1 MLYTAALLSAAML
14 LAGCYST
21 DTDDDLLSTATLIS
35 IYPSTVSVGSAA
47 ATQNVVVTLAPKSKR
62 NLDWS
67 CSVQSAW
74 VTAVREKVPGEST
87 GTVYEDAVVLAFLE
101 NTAYKRQTTLTIT
114 ASDGTV
120 LEVPVVQ
127 KGIYADAYVKAAPES
142 LTFMAENPQ
151 PAAVAID
158 TNMDT
163 FAAVSDSDWCTVVDN
178 GDGTITV
185 TCTEYGDNTADRTA
199 EITVTAGTPDT
210 SEARTVIPVTQL
222 RKDVYCY
229 LYGSGVPKYPT
240 REKWGQMT
248 KLSDRVYVDSV
259 YVKNGRFS
267 VYTTEGDTYHLDGA
281 GNLSAAETDLTVDV
295 AGLRIV
301 TLNLNEKTYSIE
313 RITTPNCLPDSEVAK
328 YATSTYTANGR
339 TKVWMRAGL
348 DWNGGENIGG
358 IKLGSRMV
366 SDANNVGGYTSNVS
380 SYETVRVSDYDE
392 VESGGKAQGEV
403 EMSAKYGRIYTL
415 TEFLTG
421 TPKAAVELARLLTDW
436 PAEYRPG
443 STFVDAVGTQITAR
457 VFKSAEMKAVT
468 DDERFFAENPA
479 LSAQIQG
486 ICPYGWHIA
495 NFRDWY
501 DLAYAALE
509 ASRGDGTYPVRE
521 EMLTIAKL
529 VATNANNVAP
539 WLRTQEGWNSTP
551 ARAAGADAFDFNLYP
566 TGWRLNKNGYGQYGD
581 TAHSWVPLIGSSAKK
596 TWRLNNVKATSNYW
610 FNDNLDAG
618 NPAVG
623 IRCVKNY
630 KVKK

>member
-366 SDANNVGGYTSNVS
+366 SDANNVGGYTSNLS

-443 STFVDAVGTQITAR
+443 STFVDAVGNDIP
-457 VFKSAEMKAVT
+457 VSSVKSLASA
-468 DDERFFAENPA
+468 DFENTPS
-479 LSAQIQG
+479 LSMQIQG
-486 ICPYGWHIA
+486 ICPYGWHVA
-495 NFRDWY
+495 NVQDFY
-501 DLAYAALE
+501 DMLCAAAAAKGVTPNPLRSMIGKWSVPDVLRSAE
-509 ASRGDGTYPVRE
+509 GWSAAPTRHAAADAFGFDFFPQGRRLFKSGYQYYASRGEMFICHPGGLSSGVYQCWRINALTNNAADLTVSTTYN
-521 EMLTIAKL
+521 I
-529 VATNANNVAP
+529 
-539 WLRTQEGWNSTP
+539 
-551 ARAAGADAFDFNLYP
+551 
-566 TGWRLNKNGYGQYGD
+566 GD
-581 TAHSWVPLIGSSAKK
+581 CSA
-596 TWRLNNVKATSNYW
+596 S
-610 FNDNLDAG
+610 F
-618 NPAVG
+618 
-623 IRCVKNY
+623 RCVKNY
-630 KVKK
+630 ENF

>member
-436 PAEYRPG
+436 PAQYRPG
-443 STFVDAVGTQITAR
+443 STFVDAVGNDIP
-457 VFKSAEMKAVT
+457 VSSVKSLASA
-468 DDERFFAENPA
+468 DFENTPS
-479 LSAQIQG
+479 LSMQIQG
-486 ICPYGWHIA
+486 ICPYGWHVA
-495 NFRDWY
+495 NVQDFY
-501 DLAYAALE
+501 DMLCAAAAAKGVTPNPLSAMIGKWSVPDVLRSAE
-509 ASRGDGTYPVRE
+509 GRRRRATRPPMRSDSTSSR
-521 EMLTIAKL
+521 K
-529 VATNANNVAP
+529 
-539 WLRTQEGWNSTP
+539 
-551 ARAAGADAFDFNLYP
+551 AAGCSSPGISIMLPAA
-566 TGWRLNKNGYGQYGD
+566 RC
-581 TAHSWVPLIGSSAKK
+581 SSAI
-596 TWRLNNVKATSNYW
+596 R
-610 FNDNLDAG
+610 
-618 NPAVG
+618 AV
-623 IRCVKNY
+623 
-630 KVKK
+630 

>member
-1 MLYTAALLSAAML
+1 MAALLSAAML

-35 IYPSTVSVGSAA
+35 IYPSMVSVGSAA

-443 STFVDAVGTQITAR
+443 STFVDAVGNDIP
-457 VFKSAEMKAVT
+457 VSSVKSLASA
-468 DDERFFAENPA
+468 DFENTPS
-479 LSAQIQG
+479 LSMQIQG
-486 ICPYGWHIA
+486 ICPYGWHVA
-495 NFRDWY
+495 NVQDFY
-501 DLAYAALE
+501 DMLCAAAAAKGVTPNPLSAMIGKWSVPDVLRSAE
-509 ASRGDGTYPVRE
+509 GWSAAPTRHAAADAFGFDFFPQGRRLFKSGYQYYASRGEMFICHPGGLSSGVYQCWRINALTNNAADLTVSTTYN
-521 EMLTIAKL
+521 I
-529 VATNANNVAP
+529 
-539 WLRTQEGWNSTP
+539 
-551 ARAAGADAFDFNLYP
+551 
-566 TGWRLNKNGYGQYGD
+566 GD
-581 TAHSWVPLIGSSAKK
+581 CSA
-596 TWRLNNVKATSNYW
+596 S
-610 FNDNLDAG
+610 F
-618 NPAVG
+618 
-623 IRCVKNY
+623 RCVKNY
-630 KVKK
+630 ENF

>member
-436 PAEYRPG
+436 PAQYRPG
-443 STFVDAVGTQITAR
+443 STFVDAVGNDIP
-457 VFKSAEMKAVT
+457 VSSVKSLASA
-468 DDERFFAENPA
+468 DFENTPS
-479 LSAQIQG
+479 LSMQIQG
-486 ICPYGWHIA
+486 ICPYGWHVA
-495 NFRDWY
+495 NVQDFY
-501 DLAYAALE
+501 DMLCAAAAAKGVTPNPLSAMIGKWSVPDVLRSAE
-509 ASRGDGTYPVRE
+509 GWSAAPTRHAAADAFGFDFFPQGRRLFKSGYQYYASRGEMFICHPGGLRSGVYQCWRINALTNNAADLTVSTTYN
-521 EMLTIAKL
+521 I
-529 VATNANNVAP
+529 
-539 WLRTQEGWNSTP
+539 
-551 ARAAGADAFDFNLYP
+551 
-566 TGWRLNKNGYGQYGD
+566 GD
-581 TAHSWVPLIGSSAKK
+581 CSA
-596 TWRLNNVKATSNYW
+596 S
-610 FNDNLDAG
+610 F
-618 NPAVG
+618 
-623 IRCVKNY
+623 RCVKNY
-630 KVKK
+630 ENF

>member
-1 MLYTAALLSAAML
+1 ML

-443 STFVDAVGTQITAR
+443 STFVDAVGNDIP
-457 VFKSAEMKAVT
+457 VSSVKSLASA
-468 DDERFFAENPA
+468 DFENTPS
-479 LSAQIQG
+479 LSMQIQG
-486 ICPYGWHIA
+486 ICPYGWHVA
-495 NFRDWY
+495 NVQDFY
-501 DLAYAALE
+501 DMLCAAAAAKGVTPNPLSAMIGKWSVPDVLRSAE
-509 ASRGDGTYPVRE
+509 GWSAAPTRHAAADAFGFDFFPQGRRLFKSGYQYYASRGEMFICHPGGLSSGVYQCWRINALTNNAADLTVSTTYN
-521 EMLTIAKL
+521 I
-529 VATNANNVAP
+529 
-539 WLRTQEGWNSTP
+539 
-551 ARAAGADAFDFNLYP
+551 
-566 TGWRLNKNGYGQYGD
+566 GD
-581 TAHSWVPLIGSSAKK
+581 CSA
-596 TWRLNNVKATSNYW
+596 S
-610 FNDNLDAG
+610 F
-618 NPAVG
+618 
-623 IRCVKNY
+623 RCVKNY
-630 KVKK
+630 ENF

>member
-1 MLYTAALLSAAML
+1 MKTLRMLYTAALLSAAML

-87 GTVYEDAVVLAFLE
+87 GTVYEDAVVLVFLE

-392 VESGGKAQGEV
+392 AESGGKAQGEV

-436 PAEYRPG
+436 PAQYRPG
-443 STFVDAVGTQITAR
+443 STFVDAVGNDIP
-457 VFKSAEMKAVT
+457 VSSVKSLASA
-468 DDERFFAENPA
+468 DFENTPS
-479 LSAQIQG
+479 LSMQIQG
-486 ICPYGWHIA
+486 ICPYGWHVA
-495 NFRDWY
+495 NVQDFY
-501 DLAYAALE
+501 DMLCAAAAAKGVTPNPLSAMIGKWSVPDVLRSAE
-509 ASRGDGTYPVRE
+509 GWSAAPTRHAAADAFGFDFFPQGRRLFKSGYQYYASRGEMFICHPGGLSSGVYQCWRINALTNNAADLTVSTTYN
-521 EMLTIAKL
+521 I
-529 VATNANNVAP
+529 
-539 WLRTQEGWNSTP
+539 
-551 ARAAGADAFDFNLYP
+551 
-566 TGWRLNKNGYGQYGD
+566 GD
-581 TAHSWVPLIGSSAKK
+581 CSA
-596 TWRLNNVKATSNYW
+596 S
-610 FNDNLDAG
+610 F
-618 NPAVG
+618 
-623 IRCVKNY
+623 RCVKNY
-630 KVKK
+630 ENF

>member
-443 STFVDAVGTQITAR
+443 STFVDAVGNDIP
-457 VFKSAEMKAVT
+457 VSSVKSLASA
-468 DDERFFAENPA
+468 DFENTPS
-479 LSAQIQG
+479 LLMQIQG
-486 ICPYGWHIA
+486 ICPYGWHVA
-495 NFRDWY
+495 NVQDFY
-501 DLAYAALE
+501 DMLCAAAAAKGVTPNPLSAMIGKWSVPDVLRSAE
-509 ASRGDGTYPVRE
+509 GWSAAPTRHAAADAFGFDFFPQGRRLFKSGYQYYASRGEMFICHPGGLSSGVYQCWRINALTNNAADLTVSTTYN
-521 EMLTIAKL
+521 I
-529 VATNANNVAP
+529 
-539 WLRTQEGWNSTP
+539 
-551 ARAAGADAFDFNLYP
+551 
-566 TGWRLNKNGYGQYGD
+566 GD
-581 TAHSWVPLIGSSAKK
+581 CSA
-596 TWRLNNVKATSNYW
+596 S
-610 FNDNLDAG
+610 F
-618 NPAVG
+618 
-623 IRCVKNY
+623 RCVKNY
-630 KVKK
+630 ENF

>member
-87 GTVYEDAVVLAFLE
+87 GTVYEDAVVLVFLE

-436 PAEYRPG
+436 PAQYRPG
-443 STFVDAVGTQITAR
+443 STFVDAVGNDIP
-457 VFKSAEMKAVT
+457 VSSVKSLASA
-468 DDERFFAENPA
+468 DFENTPS
-479 LSAQIQG
+479 LSMQIQG
-486 ICPYGWHIA
+486 ICPYGWHVA
-495 NFRDWY
+495 NVQDFY
-501 DLAYAALE
+501 DMLCAAAAAKGVTPNPLSAMIGKWSVPDVLRSAE
-509 ASRGDGTYPVRE
+509 GWSAAPTRHAAADAFGFDFFPQGRRLFKSGYQYYASRGEMFICHPGGLSSGVYQCWRINALTNNAADLTVSTTYN
-521 EMLTIAKL
+521 I
-529 VATNANNVAP
+529 
-539 WLRTQEGWNSTP
+539 
-551 ARAAGADAFDFNLYP
+551 
-566 TGWRLNKNGYGQYGD
+566 GD
-581 TAHSWVPLIGSSAKK
+581 CSA
-596 TWRLNNVKATSNYW
+596 S
-610 FNDNLDAG
+610 F
-618 NPAVG
+618 
-623 IRCVKNY
+623 RCVKIYENF
-630 KVKK
+630 

>member
-74 VTAVREKVPGEST
+74 VIAVREKVPGEST

-101 NTAYKRQTTLTIT
+101 NTAYRRQTTLTIT

-229 LYGSGVPKYPT
+229 LYGRGVPKYPT

-443 STFVDAVGTQITAR
+443 STFVDAVGNDIP
-457 VFKSAEMKAVT
+457 VSSVKSLASA
-468 DDERFFAENPA
+468 DFENTPS
-479 LSAQIQG
+479 LSMQIQG
-486 ICPYGWHIA
+486 ICPYGWHVA
-495 NFRDWY
+495 NVQDFY
-501 DLAYAALE
+501 DMLCAAAAAKGVTPNPLSAMIGKWSVPDVLRSAE
-509 ASRGDGTYPVRE
+509 GWSAAPTRHAAADAFGFDFFPQGRRLFKSGYQYYASRGEMFICHPGGLSSGVYQCWRINALTNNAADLTVSTTYN
-521 EMLTIAKL
+521 I
-529 VATNANNVAP
+529 
-539 WLRTQEGWNSTP
+539 
-551 ARAAGADAFDFNLYP
+551 
-566 TGWRLNKNGYGQYGD
+566 GD
-581 TAHSWVPLIGSSAKK
+581 CSA
-596 TWRLNNVKATSNYW
+596 S
-610 FNDNLDAG
+610 F
-618 NPAVG
+618 
-623 IRCVKNY
+623 RCVKNY
-630 KVKK
+630 ENF

>member
-87 GTVYEDAVVLAFLE
+87 GTVYEDAVVLVFLE

-436 PAEYRPG
+436 PAQYRPG
-443 STFVDAVGTQITAR
+443 STFVDAVGNDIP
-457 VFKSAEMKAVT
+457 VSSVKSLASA
-468 DDERFFAENPA
+468 DFENTPS
-479 LSAQIQG
+479 LSMQIQG
-486 ICPYGWHIA
+486 ICPYGWHVA
-495 NFRDWY
+495 NVQDFY
-501 DLAYAALE
+501 DMLCAAAAAKGVTPNPLSAMIGKWSVPDVLRSAE
-509 ASRGDGTYPVRE
+509 GWSAAPTRHAAADAFGFDFFPQGRRLFKSGYQYYASRGEMFSCHPGGLSSGVYQCWRINALTNNAADLTVSTTYN
-521 EMLTIAKL
+521 I
-529 VATNANNVAP
+529 
-539 WLRTQEGWNSTP
+539 
-551 ARAAGADAFDFNLYP
+551 
-566 TGWRLNKNGYGQYGD
+566 GD
-581 TAHSWVPLIGSSAKK
+581 CSA
-596 TWRLNNVKATSNYW
+596 S
-610 FNDNLDAG
+610 F
-618 NPAVG
+618 
-623 IRCVKNY
+623 RCVKNY
-630 KVKK
+630 ENF

>member
-281 GNLSAAETDLTVDV
+281 GNLSAAEIDLTVDV

-443 STFVDAVGTQITAR
+443 STFVDAVGNDIP
-457 VFKSAEMKAVT
+457 VSSVKSLASA
-468 DDERFFAENPA
+468 DFENTPS
-479 LSAQIQG
+479 LSMQIQG
-486 ICPYGWHIA
+486 ICPYGWHVA
-495 NFRDWY
+495 NVQDFY
-501 DLAYAALE
+501 DMLCAAAAAKGVTPNPLSAMIGKWSVPDVLRSAE
-509 ASRGDGTYPVRE
+509 GWSAAPTRHAAADAFGFDFFPQGRRLFKSGYQYYASRGEMFICHPGGLSSGVYQCWRINALTNNAADLTVSTTYN
-521 EMLTIAKL
+521 I
-529 VATNANNVAP
+529 
-539 WLRTQEGWNSTP
+539 
-551 ARAAGADAFDFNLYP
+551 
-566 TGWRLNKNGYGQYGD
+566 GD
-581 TAHSWVPLIGSSAKK
+581 CSA
-596 TWRLNNVKATSNYW
+596 S
-610 FNDNLDAG
+610 F
-618 NPAVG
+618 
-623 IRCVKNY
+623 RCVKNY
-630 KVKK
+630 ENF

>member
-210 SEARTVIPVTQL
+210 REARTVIPVTQL

-443 STFVDAVGTQITAR
+443 STFVDAVGNDIP
-457 VFKSAEMKAVT
+457 VSSVKSLASA
-468 DDERFFAENPA
+468 DFENTPS
-479 LSAQIQG
+479 LSMQIQG
-486 ICPYGWHIA
+486 ICPYGWHVA
-495 NFRDWY
+495 NVQDFY
-501 DLAYAALE
+501 DMLCAAAAAKGVTPNPLSAMIGKWSVPDVLRSAE
-509 ASRGDGTYPVRE
+509 GWSAAPTRHAAADAFGFDFFPQGRRLFKSGYQYYASRGEMFICHPGGLSSGVYQCWRINALTNNAADLTVSTTYN
-521 EMLTIAKL
+521 I
-529 VATNANNVAP
+529 
-539 WLRTQEGWNSTP
+539 
-551 ARAAGADAFDFNLYP
+551 
-566 TGWRLNKNGYGQYGD
+566 GD
-581 TAHSWVPLIGSSAKK
+581 CSA
-596 TWRLNNVKATSNYW
+596 S
-610 FNDNLDAG
+610 F
-618 NPAVG
+618 
-623 IRCVKNY
+623 RCVKNY
-630 KVKK
+630 ENF

>member
-366 SDANNVGGYTSNVS
+366 SDANNVGGYTSNLS

-443 STFVDAVGTQITAR
+443 STFVDAVGNDIP
-457 VFKSAEMKAVT
+457 VSSVKSLASA
-468 DDERFFAENPA
+468 DFENTPS
-479 LSAQIQG
+479 LSMQIQG
-486 ICPYGWHIA
+486 ICPYGWHVA
-495 NFRDWY
+495 NVQDFY
-501 DLAYAALE
+501 DMLCAAAAAKGVTPNPLSAMIGKWSVPDVLRSAE
-509 ASRGDGTYPVRE
+509 GWSAAPTRHAAADAFGFDFFPQGHRLFKSGYQYYASRGEMFICHPGGLSSGVYQCWRINALTNNAADLTVSTTYN
-521 EMLTIAKL
+521 I
-529 VATNANNVAP
+529 
-539 WLRTQEGWNSTP
+539 
-551 ARAAGADAFDFNLYP
+551 
-566 TGWRLNKNGYGQYGD
+566 GD
-581 TAHSWVPLIGSSAKK
+581 CSA
-596 TWRLNNVKATSNYW
+596 S
-610 FNDNLDAG
+610 F
-618 NPAVG
+618 
-623 IRCVKNY
+623 RCVKNY
-630 KVKK
+630 ENF

>member
-366 SDANNVGGYTSNVS
+366 SDANNVGGYTSNLS

-443 STFVDAVGTQITAR
+443 STFVDAVGNDIL
-457 VFKSAEMKAVT
+457 VSSVKSLASA
-468 DDERFFAENPA
+468 DFENTPS
-479 LSAQIQG
+479 LSMQIQG
-486 ICPYGWHIA
+486 ICPYGWHVA
-495 NFRDWY
+495 NVQDFY
-501 DLAYAALE
+501 DMLCAAAAAKGVTPNPLSAMIGKWSVPDVLRSAE
-509 ASRGDGTYPVRE
+509 GWSAAPTRHAAADAFGFDFFPQGRRLFKSGYQYYASRGEMFICHPGGLSSGVYQCWRINALTNNAADLTVSTTYN
-521 EMLTIAKL
+521 I
-529 VATNANNVAP
+529 
-539 WLRTQEGWNSTP
+539 
-551 ARAAGADAFDFNLYP
+551 
-566 TGWRLNKNGYGQYGD
+566 GD
-581 TAHSWVPLIGSSAKK
+581 CSA
-596 TWRLNNVKATSNYW
+596 S
-610 FNDNLDAG
+610 F
-618 NPAVG
+618 
-623 IRCVKNY
+623 RCVKNY
-630 KVKK
+630 ENF

>member
-87 GTVYEDAVVLAFLE
+87 GTVYEDAVVLVFLE

-443 STFVDAVGTQITAR
+443 STFVDAVGNDIP
-457 VFKSAEMKAVT
+457 VSSVKSLASA
-468 DDERFFAENPA
+468 DFENTPS
-479 LSAQIQG
+479 LSMQIQG
-486 ICPYGWHIA
+486 ICPYGWHVA
-495 NFRDWY
+495 NVQDFY
-501 DLAYAALE
+501 DMLCAAVAAKGVTPNPLSAMIGKWSVPDVLRSAE
-509 ASRGDGTYPVRE
+509 GWSAAPTRHAAADAFGFDFFPQGRRLFKSGYQYYASRGEMFICHPGGLSSGVYQCWRINALTNNAADLTVSTTYN
-521 EMLTIAKL
+521 I
-529 VATNANNVAP
+529 
-539 WLRTQEGWNSTP
+539 
-551 ARAAGADAFDFNLYP
+551 
-566 TGWRLNKNGYGQYGD
+566 GD
-581 TAHSWVPLIGSSAKK
+581 CSA
-596 TWRLNNVKATSNYW
+596 S
-610 FNDNLDAG
+610 F
-618 NPAVG
+618 
-623 IRCVKNY
+623 RCVKNY
-630 KVKK
+630 ENF

>member
-1 MLYTAALLSAAML
+1 MKTLRMLYTAALLSAAML

-142 LTFMAENPQ
+142 LTFMAENSQ

-443 STFVDAVGTQITAR
+443 STFVDAVGNDIP
-457 VFKSAEMKAVT
+457 VSSVKSLASA
-468 DDERFFAENPA
+468 DFENTPS
-479 LSAQIQG
+479 LSMQIQG
-486 ICPYGWHIA
+486 ICPYGWHVA
-495 NFRDWY
+495 NVQDFY
-501 DLAYAALE
+501 DMLCAAAAAKGVTPNPLSAMIGKWSVPDVLRSAE
-509 ASRGDGTYPVRE
+509 GWSAAPTRHAAADAFGFDFFPQGRRLFKSGYQYYASRGEMFICHPGGLSSGVYQCWRINALTNNAADLTVSTTYN
-521 EMLTIAKL
+521 I
-529 VATNANNVAP
+529 
-539 WLRTQEGWNSTP
+539 
-551 ARAAGADAFDFNLYP
+551 
-566 TGWRLNKNGYGQYGD
+566 GD
-581 TAHSWVPLIGSSAKK
+581 CSA
-596 TWRLNNVKATSNYW
+596 S
-610 FNDNLDAG
+610 F
-618 NPAVG
+618 
-623 IRCVKNY
+623 RCVKNY
-630 KVKK
+630 ENF

>member
-443 STFVDAVGTQITAR
+443 STFVDAVGNDIP
-457 VFKSAEMKAVT
+457 VSSVKSLASA
-468 DDERFFAENPA
+468 DFENTPS
-479 LSAQIQG
+479 LSMQIQG
-486 ICPYGWHIA
+486 ICPYGWHVA
-495 NFRDWY
+495 NVQDFY
-501 DLAYAALE
+501 DMLCAAAAAKGVTPNPLSAMIGKWSVPDVLRSAE
-509 ASRGDGTYPVRE
+509 GWSAAPTRHAAADAFGFDFFPQGRRMFKSGYQYYASRGEMFICHPGGLSSGVYQCWRINALTNNAADLTVSTTYN
-521 EMLTIAKL
+521 I
-529 VATNANNVAP
+529 
-539 WLRTQEGWNSTP
+539 
-551 ARAAGADAFDFNLYP
+551 
-566 TGWRLNKNGYGQYGD
+566 GD
-581 TAHSWVPLIGSSAKK
+581 CSA
-596 TWRLNNVKATSNYW
+596 S
-610 FNDNLDAG
+610 F
-618 NPAVG
+618 
-623 IRCVKNY
+623 RCVKNY
-630 KVKK
+630 ENF

>member
-313 RITTPNCLPDSEVAK
+313 RITTPNCLPDSELAK

-443 STFVDAVGTQITAR
+443 STFVDAVGNDIP
-457 VFKSAEMKAVT
+457 VSSVKSLASA
-468 DDERFFAENPA
+468 DFENTPS
-479 LSAQIQG
+479 LSMQIQG
-486 ICPYGWHIA
+486 ICPYGWHVA
-495 NFRDWY
+495 NVQDFY
-501 DLAYAALE
+501 DMLCAAAAAKGVTPNPLSAMIGKWSVPDVLRSAE
-509 ASRGDGTYPVRE
+509 GWSAAPTRHAAADAFGFDFFPQGRRLFKSGYQYYASRGEMFICHPGGLSSGVYQCWRINALTNNAADLTVSTTYN
-521 EMLTIAKL
+521 I
-529 VATNANNVAP
+529 
-539 WLRTQEGWNSTP
+539 
-551 ARAAGADAFDFNLYP
+551 
-566 TGWRLNKNGYGQYGD
+566 GD
-581 TAHSWVPLIGSSAKK
+581 CSA
-596 TWRLNNVKATSNYW
+596 S
-610 FNDNLDAG
+610 F
-618 NPAVG
+618 
-623 IRCVKNY
+623 RCVKNY
-630 KVKK
+630 ENF

>member
-443 STFVDAVGTQITAR
+443 STFVDAVGND
-457 VFKSAEMKAVT
+457 F
-468 DDERFFAENPA
+468 ENT
-479 LSAQIQG
+479 LSLSMQIQG
-486 ICPYGWHIA
+486 ICPYGWHVA
-495 NFRDWY
+495 NVQDFY
-501 DLAYAALE
+501 DMLCAAAAAKGVTPNPLSAMIGKWSVPDVLRSAE
-509 ASRGDGTYPVRE
+509 GWSAAPTRHAAADAFGFDFFPQGRRLFKSGYQYYASRGEMFICHPGGLSSGVYQCWRINALTNNAADLTVSTTYN
-521 EMLTIAKL
+521 I
-529 VATNANNVAP
+529 
-539 WLRTQEGWNSTP
+539 
-551 ARAAGADAFDFNLYP
+551 
-566 TGWRLNKNGYGQYGD
+566 GD
-581 TAHSWVPLIGSSAKK
+581 CSA
-596 TWRLNNVKATSNYW
+596 S
-610 FNDNLDAG
+610 F
-618 NPAVG
+618 
-623 IRCVKNY
+623 RCVKNY
-630 KVKK
+630 ENF

>member
-47 ATQNVVVTLAPKSKR
+47 APQNVVVTLAPKSKQ

-392 VESGGKAQGEV
+392 AESGGKAQGEV

-436 PAEYRPG
+436 PAQYRPG
-443 STFVDAVGTQITAR
+443 STFVDAVGNDIP
-457 VFKSAEMKAVT
+457 VSSVKSLASA
-468 DDERFFAENPA
+468 DFENTPS
-479 LSAQIQG
+479 LSMQIQG
-486 ICPYGWHIA
+486 ICPYGWHVA
-495 NFRDWY
+495 NVQDFY
-501 DLAYAALE
+501 DMLCAAAAAKGVTPNPLSAMIGKWSVPDVLRSAE
-509 ASRGDGTYPVRE
+509 GWSAAPTRHAAADAFGFDFFPQGRRLFKSGYQYYASRGEMFICHPGGLSSGVYQCWRINALTNNAADLTVSTTYN
-521 EMLTIAKL
+521 I
-529 VATNANNVAP
+529 
-539 WLRTQEGWNSTP
+539 
-551 ARAAGADAFDFNLYP
+551 
-566 TGWRLNKNGYGQYGD
+566 GD
-581 TAHSWVPLIGSSAKK
+581 CSA
-596 TWRLNNVKATSNYW
+596 S
-610 FNDNLDAG
+610 F
-618 NPAVG
+618 
-623 IRCVKNY
+623 RCVKNY
-630 KVKK
+630 ENF

>member
-87 GTVYEDAVVLAFLE
+87 GTVYEDAVVLVFLE

-380 SYETVRVSDYDE
+380 SYETVRVSDYDA

-436 PAEYRPG
+436 PAQYRPG
-443 STFVDAVGTQITAR
+443 STFVDAVGNDIP
-457 VFKSAEMKAVT
+457 VSSVKSLASA
-468 DDERFFAENPA
+468 DFENTPS
-479 LSAQIQG
+479 LSMQIQG
-486 ICPYGWHIA
+486 ICPYGWHVA
-495 NFRDWY
+495 NVQDFY
-501 DLAYAALE
+501 DMLCAAAAAKGVTPNPLSAMIGKWSVPDVLRSAE
-509 ASRGDGTYPVRE
+509 GWSAAPTRHAAADAFGFDFFPQGRRLFKSGYQYYASRGEMFICHPGGLSSGVYQCWRINALTNNAADLTVSTTYN
-521 EMLTIAKL
+521 I
-529 VATNANNVAP
+529 
-539 WLRTQEGWNSTP
+539 
-551 ARAAGADAFDFNLYP
+551 
-566 TGWRLNKNGYGQYGD
+566 GD
-581 TAHSWVPLIGSSAKK
+581 CSA
-596 TWRLNNVKATSNYW
+596 S
-610 FNDNLDAG
+610 F
-618 NPAVG
+618 
-623 IRCVKNY
+623 RCVKNY
-630 KVKK
+630 ENF

>member
-87 GTVYEDAVVLAFLE
+87 GTVYEDSVVLAFLE

-443 STFVDAVGTQITAR
+443 STFVDAVGNDIP
-457 VFKSAEMKAVT
+457 VSSVKSLASA
-468 DDERFFAENPA
+468 DFENTPS
-479 LSAQIQG
+479 LSMQIQG
-486 ICPYGWHIA
+486 ICPYGWHVA
-495 NFRDWY
+495 NVQDFY
-501 DLAYAALE
+501 DMLCAAAAAKGVTPNPLSAMIGKWSVPDVLRSAE
-509 ASRGDGTYPVRE
+509 GWSAAPTRHAAADAFGFDFFPQGRRLFKSGYQYYASRGEMFICHPGGLSSGVYQCWRINALTNNAADLTVSTTYN
-521 EMLTIAKL
+521 I
-529 VATNANNVAP
+529 
-539 WLRTQEGWNSTP
+539 
-551 ARAAGADAFDFNLYP
+551 
-566 TGWRLNKNGYGQYGD
+566 GD
-581 TAHSWVPLIGSSAKK
+581 CSA
-596 TWRLNNVKATSNYW
+596 S
-610 FNDNLDAG
+610 F
-618 NPAVG
+618 
-623 IRCVKNY
+623 RCVKNY
-630 KVKK
+630 ENF

>member
-1 MLYTAALLSAAML
+1 MLYTAALLSVAML

-366 SDANNVGGYTSNVS
+366 SDANNVGGYTSNLS

-443 STFVDAVGTQITAR
+443 STFVDAVGNDIP
-457 VFKSAEMKAVT
+457 VSSVKSLASA
-468 DDERFFAENPA
+468 DFENTPS
-479 LSAQIQG
+479 LSMQIQG
-486 ICPYGWHIA
+486 ICPYGWHVA
-495 NFRDWY
+495 NVQDFY
-501 DLAYAALE
+501 DMLCAAAAAKGVTPNPLSAMIGKWSVPDVLRSAE
-509 ASRGDGTYPVRE
+509 GWSAAPTRHAAADAFGFDFFPQGRRLFKSGYQYYASRGEMFICHPGGLSSGVYQCWRINALTNNAADLTVSTTYN
-521 EMLTIAKL
+521 I
-529 VATNANNVAP
+529 
-539 WLRTQEGWNSTP
+539 
-551 ARAAGADAFDFNLYP
+551 
-566 TGWRLNKNGYGQYGD
+566 GD
-581 TAHSWVPLIGSSAKK
+581 CSA
-596 TWRLNNVKATSNYW
+596 S
-610 FNDNLDAG
+610 F
-618 NPAVG
+618 
-623 IRCVKNY
+623 RCVKNY
-630 KVKK
+630 ENF

>member
-380 SYETVRVSDYDE
+380 SYETVRVSDYDK

-443 STFVDAVGTQITAR
+443 STFVDAVGNDIP
-457 VFKSAEMKAVT
+457 VSSVKSLASA
-468 DDERFFAENPA
+468 DFENTPS
-479 LSAQIQG
+479 LSMQIQG
-486 ICPYGWHIA
+486 ICPYGWHVA
-495 NFRDWY
+495 NVQDFY
-501 DLAYAALE
+501 DMLCAAAAAKGVTPNPLSAMIGKWSVPDVLRSAE
-509 ASRGDGTYPVRE
+509 GWSAAPTRHAAADAFGFDFFPQGRRLFKSGYQYYASRGEMFICHPGGLSSGVYQCWRINALTNNAADLTVSTTYN
-521 EMLTIAKL
+521 I
-529 VATNANNVAP
+529 
-539 WLRTQEGWNSTP
+539 
-551 ARAAGADAFDFNLYP
+551 
-566 TGWRLNKNGYGQYGD
+566 GD
-581 TAHSWVPLIGSSAKK
+581 CSA
-596 TWRLNNVKATSNYW
+596 S
-610 FNDNLDAG
+610 F
-618 NPAVG
+618 
-623 IRCVKNY
+623 RCVKNY
-630 KVKK
+630 ENF

>member
-1 MLYTAALLSAAML
+1 MKTLRMLYTAALLSAAML

-366 SDANNVGGYTSNVS
+366 SDANNVGGYTSNLS

-443 STFVDAVGTQITAR
+443 STFVDAVGNDIP
-457 VFKSAEMKAVT
+457 VSSVKSLASA
-468 DDERFFAENPA
+468 DFENTPS
-479 LSAQIQG
+479 LSMQIQG
-486 ICPYGWHIA
+486 ICPYGWHVA
-495 NFRDWY
+495 NVQDFY
-501 DLAYAALE
+501 DMLCAAAAAKGVTPNPLSAMIGKWSVPDVLRSAE
-509 ASRGDGTYPVRE
+509 GWSAAPMRHAAADAFGFDFFPQGRRLFKSGYQYYASRGEMFICHPGGLSSGVYQCWRINALTNNAADLTVSTTYN
-521 EMLTIAKL
+521 I
-529 VATNANNVAP
+529 
-539 WLRTQEGWNSTP
+539 
-551 ARAAGADAFDFNLYP
+551 
-566 TGWRLNKNGYGQYGD
+566 GD
-581 TAHSWVPLIGSSAKK
+581 CSA
-596 TWRLNNVKATSNYW
+596 S
-610 FNDNLDAG
+610 F
-618 NPAVG
+618 
-623 IRCVKNY
+623 RCVKNY
-630 KVKK
+630 ENF

>member
-366 SDANNVGGYTSNVS
+366 SDANNVGGYTSNLS

-436 PAEYRPG
+436 PAQYRPG
-443 STFVDAVGTQITAR
+443 STFVDAVGNDIP
-457 VFKSAEMKAVT
+457 VSSVKSLASA
-468 DDERFFAENPA
+468 DFENTPS
-479 LSAQIQG
+479 LSMQIQG
-486 ICPYGWHIA
+486 ICPYGWHVA
-495 NFRDWY
+495 NVQDFY
-501 DLAYAALE
+501 DMLCAAAAAKGVTPNPLSAMIGKWCVPDVLRSAE
-509 ASRGDGTYPVRE
+509 GWSAAPTRHAAADAFGFDFFPQGRRLFKSGYQYYASRGEMFICHPGGLSSGVYQCWRINALTNNAADLTVSTTYN
-521 EMLTIAKL
+521 I
-529 VATNANNVAP
+529 
-539 WLRTQEGWNSTP
+539 
-551 ARAAGADAFDFNLYP
+551 
-566 TGWRLNKNGYGQYGD
+566 GD
-581 TAHSWVPLIGSSAKK
+581 CSA
-596 TWRLNNVKATSNYW
+596 S
-610 FNDNLDAG
+610 F
-618 NPAVG
+618 
-623 IRCVKNY
+623 RCVKNY
-630 KVKK
+630 ENF

>member
-87 GTVYEDAVVLAFLE
+87 GTVYEDAVVLVFLE

-392 VESGGKAQGEV
+392 AESGGKAQGEV

-436 PAEYRPG
+436 PAQYRPG
-443 STFVDAVGTQITAR
+443 STFVDAVGNDIP
-457 VFKSAEMKAVT
+457 VSSVKSLASA
-468 DDERFFAENPA
+468 DFENTPS
-479 LSAQIQG
+479 LSMQIQG
-486 ICPYGWHIA
+486 ICPYGWHVA
-495 NFRDWY
+495 NVQDFY
-501 DLAYAALE
+501 DMLCAAAAAKGVTPNPLSAMIGKWSVPDVLRSAE
-509 ASRGDGTYPVRE
+509 GWSAAPTRHAAADAFGFDFFPQGRRLFKSGYQYYASRGEMFICHPGGLSSGVYQCWHINALTNNAADLTVSTTYN
-521 EMLTIAKL
+521 I
-529 VATNANNVAP
+529 
-539 WLRTQEGWNSTP
+539 
-551 ARAAGADAFDFNLYP
+551 
-566 TGWRLNKNGYGQYGD
+566 GD
-581 TAHSWVPLIGSSAKK
+581 CSA
-596 TWRLNNVKATSNYW
+596 S
-610 FNDNLDAG
+610 F
-618 NPAVG
+618 
-623 IRCVKNY
+623 RCVKNY
-630 KVKK
+630 ENF

>member
-127 KGIYADAYVKAAPES
+127 KGIYADAYLKAAPES

-443 STFVDAVGTQITAR
+443 STFVDAVGNDIP
-457 VFKSAEMKAVT
+457 VSSVKSLASA
-468 DDERFFAENPA
+468 DFENTPS
-479 LSAQIQG
+479 LSMQIQG
-486 ICPYGWHIA
+486 ICPYGWHVA
-495 NFRDWY
+495 NVQDFY
-501 DLAYAALE
+501 DMLCAAAAAKGVTPNPLSAMIGKWSVPDVLRSAE
-509 ASRGDGTYPVRE
+509 GWSAAPTRHAAADAFGFDFFPQGRRLFKSGYQYYASRGEMFICHPGGLSSGVYQCWRINALTNNAADLTVSTTYN
-521 EMLTIAKL
+521 I
-529 VATNANNVAP
+529 
-539 WLRTQEGWNSTP
+539 
-551 ARAAGADAFDFNLYP
+551 
-566 TGWRLNKNGYGQYGD
+566 GD
-581 TAHSWVPLIGSSAKK
+581 CSA
-596 TWRLNNVKATSNYW
+596 S
-610 FNDNLDAG
+610 F
-618 NPAVG
+618 
-623 IRCVKNY
+623 RCVKNY
-630 KVKK
+630 ENF

>member
-87 GTVYEDAVVLAFLE
+87 GTVYEDAVVLVFLE

-392 VESGGKAQGEV
+392 AESGGKAQGEV

-436 PAEYRPG
+436 PAQYRPG
-443 STFVDAVGTQITAR
+443 STFVDNDIPVSS
-457 VFKSAEMKAVT
+457 VKSLASA
-468 DDERFFAENPA
+468 DFENTPS
-479 LSAQIQG
+479 LSMQIQG
-486 ICPYGWHIA
+486 ICPYGWHVA
-495 NFRDWY
+495 NVQDFY
-501 DLAYAALE
+501 DMLCAAAAAKGVTPNPLSAMIGKWSVPDVLRSAE
-509 ASRGDGTYPVRE
+509 GWSAAPTRHAAADAFGFDFFPQGRRLFKSGYQYYASRGEMFICHPGGLSSGVYQCWRINALTNNAADLTVSTTYN
-521 EMLTIAKL
+521 I
-529 VATNANNVAP
+529 
-539 WLRTQEGWNSTP
+539 
-551 ARAAGADAFDFNLYP
+551 
-566 TGWRLNKNGYGQYGD
+566 GD
-581 TAHSWVPLIGSSAKK
+581 CSA
-596 TWRLNNVKATSNYW
+596 S
-610 FNDNLDAG
+610 F
-618 NPAVG
+618 
-623 IRCVKNY
+623 RCVKNY
-630 KVKK
+630 ENF

>member
-87 GTVYEDAVVLAFLE
+87 GTVYEDAVILAFLE

-436 PAEYRPG
+436 PAQYRPG
-443 STFVDAVGTQITAR
+443 STFVDAVGNDIP
-457 VFKSAEMKAVT
+457 VSSVKSLASA
-468 DDERFFAENPA
+468 DFENTPS
-479 LSAQIQG
+479 LSMQIQG
-486 ICPYGWHIA
+486 ICPYGWHVA
-495 NFRDWY
+495 NVQDFY
-501 DLAYAALE
+501 DMLCAAAAAKGVTPNPLSAMIGKWSVPDVLRSAE
-509 ASRGDGTYPVRE
+509 GWSAAPTRHAAADAFGFDFFPQGRRLFKSGYQYYASRGEMFICHPGGLSSGVYQCWRINALTNNAADLTVSTTYN
-521 EMLTIAKL
+521 I
-529 VATNANNVAP
+529 
-539 WLRTQEGWNSTP
+539 
-551 ARAAGADAFDFNLYP
+551 
-566 TGWRLNKNGYGQYGD
+566 GD
-581 TAHSWVPLIGSSAKK
+581 CSA
-596 TWRLNNVKATSNYW
+596 S
-610 FNDNLDAG
+610 F
-618 NPAVG
+618 
-623 IRCVKNY
+623 RCVKNY
-630 KVKK
+630 ENF

>member
-35 IYPSTVSVGSAA
+35 IYPSMVSVGSAA

-366 SDANNVGGYTSNVS
+366 SDANNVGGYTLNVS

-443 STFVDAVGTQITAR
+443 STFVDAVGNDIP
-457 VFKSAEMKAVT
+457 VSSVKSLASA
-468 DDERFFAENPA
+468 DFENTPS
-479 LSAQIQG
+479 LSMQIQG
-486 ICPYGWHIA
+486 ICPYGWHVA
-495 NFRDWY
+495 NVQDFY
-501 DLAYAALE
+501 DMLCAAAAAKGVTPNPLSAMIGKWSVPDVLRSAE
-509 ASRGDGTYPVRE
+509 GWSAAPTRHAAADAFGFDFFPQGRRLFKSGYQYYASRGEMFICHPGGLSSGVYQCWRINALTNNAADLTVSTTYN
-521 EMLTIAKL
+521 I
-529 VATNANNVAP
+529 
-539 WLRTQEGWNSTP
+539 
-551 ARAAGADAFDFNLYP
+551 
-566 TGWRLNKNGYGQYGD
+566 GD
-581 TAHSWVPLIGSSAKK
+581 CSA
-596 TWRLNNVKATSNYW
+596 S
-610 FNDNLDAG
+610 F
-618 NPAVG
+618 
-623 IRCVKNY
+623 RCVKNY
-630 KVKK
+630 ENF

>member
-87 GTVYEDAVVLAFLE
+87 GTVYEDAVVLVFLE

-295 AGLRIV
+295 AGLQIV

-436 PAEYRPG
+436 PAQYRPG
-443 STFVDAVGTQITAR
+443 STFVDAVGNDIP
-457 VFKSAEMKAVT
+457 VSSVKSLASA
-468 DDERFFAENPA
+468 DFENTPS
-479 LSAQIQG
+479 LSMQIQG
-486 ICPYGWHIA
+486 ICPYGWHVA
-495 NFRDWY
+495 NVQDFY
-501 DLAYAALE
+501 DMLCAAAAAKGVTPNPLSAMIGKWSVPDVLRSAE
-509 ASRGDGTYPVRE
+509 GWSAAPTRHAAADAFGFDFFPQGRRLFKSGYQYYASRGEMFICHPGGLSSGVYQCWRINALTNNAADLTVSTTYN
-521 EMLTIAKL
+521 I
-529 VATNANNVAP
+529 
-539 WLRTQEGWNSTP
+539 
-551 ARAAGADAFDFNLYP
+551 
-566 TGWRLNKNGYGQYGD
+566 GD
-581 TAHSWVPLIGSSAKK
+581 CSA
-596 TWRLNNVKATSNYW
+596 S
-610 FNDNLDAG
+610 F
-618 NPAVG
+618 
-623 IRCVKNY
+623 RCVKNY
-630 KVKK
+630 ENF

>member
-114 ASDGTV
+114 ASNGTV

-443 STFVDAVGTQITAR
+443 STFVDAVGNDIP
-457 VFKSAEMKAVT
+457 VSSVKSLASA
-468 DDERFFAENPA
+468 DFENTPS
-479 LSAQIQG
+479 LSMQIQG
-486 ICPYGWHIA
+486 ICPYGWHVA
-495 NFRDWY
+495 NVQDFY
-501 DLAYAALE
+501 DMLCAAAAAKGVTPNPLSAMIGKWSVPDVLRSAE
-509 ASRGDGTYPVRE
+509 GWSAAPTRHAAADAFGFDFFPQGRRLFKSGYQYYASRGEMFICHPGGLSSGVYQCWRINALTNNAADLTVSTTYN
-521 EMLTIAKL
+521 I
-529 VATNANNVAP
+529 
-539 WLRTQEGWNSTP
+539 
-551 ARAAGADAFDFNLYP
+551 
-566 TGWRLNKNGYGQYGD
+566 GD
-581 TAHSWVPLIGSSAKK
+581 CSA
-596 TWRLNNVKATSNYW
+596 S
-610 FNDNLDAG
+610 F
-618 NPAVG
+618 
-623 IRCVKNY
+623 RCVKNY
-630 KVKK
+630 ENF

>member
-313 RITTPNCLPDSEVAK
+313 RITTPNWLPDSEVAK

-443 STFVDAVGTQITAR
+443 STFVDAVGNDIP
-457 VFKSAEMKAVT
+457 VSSVKSLASA
-468 DDERFFAENPA
+468 DFENTPS
-479 LSAQIQG
+479 LSMQIQG
-486 ICPYGWHIA
+486 ICPYGWHVA
-495 NFRDWY
+495 NVQDFY
-501 DLAYAALE
+501 DMLCAAAAAKGVTPNPLSAMIGKWSVPDVLRSAE
-509 ASRGDGTYPVRE
+509 GWSAAPTRHAAADAFGFDFFPQGRRLFKSGYQYYASRG
-521 EMLTIAKL
+521 EMFICHPGGLSSGVYQCWRINALTNNAADL
-529 VATNANNVAP
+529 TVSTTNKI
-539 WLRTQEGWNSTP
+539 GDC
-551 ARAAGADAFDFNLYP
+551 AASF
-566 TGWRLNKNGYGQYGD
+566 
-581 TAHSWVPLIGSSAKK
+581 
-596 TWRLNNVKATSNYW
+596 
-610 FNDNLDAG
+610 
-618 NPAVG
+618 
-623 IRCVKNY
+623 RCGKNY
-630 KVKK
+630 ENF

>member
-313 RITTPNCLPDSEVAK
+313 RITTLNCLPDSEVAK

-366 SDANNVGGYTSNVS
+366 SDANNVGGYTSNLS

-443 STFVDAVGTQITAR
+443 STFVDAVGNDIP
-457 VFKSAEMKAVT
+457 VSSVKSLASA
-468 DDERFFAENPA
+468 DFENTPS
-479 LSAQIQG
+479 LSMQIQG
-486 ICPYGWHIA
+486 ICPYGWHVA
-495 NFRDWY
+495 NVQDFY
-501 DLAYAALE
+501 DMLCAAAAAKGVTPNPLSAMIGKWSVPDVLRSAE
-509 ASRGDGTYPVRE
+509 GWSAAPTRHAAADAFGFDFFPQGRRLFKSGYQYYASRGEMFICHPGGLSSGVYQCWRINALTNNAADLTVSTTYN
-521 EMLTIAKL
+521 I
-529 VATNANNVAP
+529 
-539 WLRTQEGWNSTP
+539 
-551 ARAAGADAFDFNLYP
+551 
-566 TGWRLNKNGYGQYGD
+566 GD
-581 TAHSWVPLIGSSAKK
+581 CSA
-596 TWRLNNVKATSNYW
+596 S
-610 FNDNLDAG
+610 F
-618 NPAVG
+618 
-623 IRCVKNY
+623 RCVKNY
-630 KVKK
+630 ENF

>member
-87 GTVYEDAVVLAFLE
+87 GTVYEDAVVLVFLE

-222 RKDVYCY
+222 RKDVYCH

-443 STFVDAVGTQITAR
+443 STFVDAVGNDIP
-457 VFKSAEMKAVT
+457 VSSVKSLASA
-468 DDERFFAENPA
+468 DFENTPS
-479 LSAQIQG
+479 LSMQIQG
-486 ICPYGWHIA
+486 ICPYGWHVA
-495 NFRDWY
+495 NVQDFY
-501 DLAYAALE
+501 DMLCAAAAAKGVTPNPLSAMIGKWSVPDVLRSAE
-509 ASRGDGTYPVRE
+509 GWSAAPTRHAAADAFGFDFFPQGRRLFKSGYQYYASRGEMFICHPGGLSSGVYQCWRINALTNNAADLTVSTTYN
-521 EMLTIAKL
+521 I
-529 VATNANNVAP
+529 
-539 WLRTQEGWNSTP
+539 
-551 ARAAGADAFDFNLYP
+551 
-566 TGWRLNKNGYGQYGD
+566 GD
-581 TAHSWVPLIGSSAKK
+581 CSA
-596 TWRLNNVKATSNYW
+596 S
-610 FNDNLDAG
+610 F
-618 NPAVG
+618 
-623 IRCVKNY
+623 RCVKNY
-630 KVKK
+630 ENF

>member
-366 SDANNVGGYTSNVS
+366 SAANHVGGYTSNLS

-443 STFVDAVGTQITAR
+443 STFVDAVGNDIP
-457 VFKSAEMKAVT
+457 VSSVKSLASA
-468 DDERFFAENPA
+468 DFENTPS
-479 LSAQIQG
+479 LSMQIQG
-486 ICPYGWHIA
+486 ICPYGWHVA
-495 NFRDWY
+495 NVQDFY
-501 DLAYAALE
+501 DMLCAAAAAKGVTPNPLSAMIGKWSVPDVLRSAE
-509 ASRGDGTYPVRE
+509 GWSAAPTRHAAADAFGFDFFPQGRRLFKSGYQYYASRGEMFICHPGGLSSGVYQCWRINALTNNAADLTVSTTYN
-521 EMLTIAKL
+521 I
-529 VATNANNVAP
+529 
-539 WLRTQEGWNSTP
+539 
-551 ARAAGADAFDFNLYP
+551 
-566 TGWRLNKNGYGQYGD
+566 GD
-581 TAHSWVPLIGSSAKK
+581 CSA
-596 TWRLNNVKATSNYW
+596 S
-610 FNDNLDAG
+610 F
-618 NPAVG
+618 
-623 IRCVKNY
+623 RCVKNY
-630 KVKK
+630 ENF

>member
-101 NTAYKRQTTLTIT
+101 NTAYRRQTTLTIT

-436 PAEYRPG
+436 PAQYRPG
-443 STFVDAVGTQITAR
+443 STFVDAVGNDIP
-457 VFKSAEMKAVT
+457 VSSVKSLASA
-468 DDERFFAENPA
+468 DFENTPS
-479 LSAQIQG
+479 LSMQIQG
-486 ICPYGWHIA
+486 ICPYGWHVA
-495 NFRDWY
+495 NVQDFY
-501 DLAYAALE
+501 DMLCAAAAAKGVTPNPLSAMIGKWSVPDVLRSAE
-509 ASRGDGTYPVRE
+509 GWSAAPTRHAAADAFGFDFFPQGRRLFKSGYQYYASRGEMFICHPGGLSSGVYQCWRINALTNNAADLTVSTTYN
-521 EMLTIAKL
+521 I
-529 VATNANNVAP
+529 
-539 WLRTQEGWNSTP
+539 
-551 ARAAGADAFDFNLYP
+551 
-566 TGWRLNKNGYGQYGD
+566 GD
-581 TAHSWVPLIGSSAKK
+581 CSA
-596 TWRLNNVKATSNYW
+596 S
-610 FNDNLDAG
+610 F
-618 NPAVG
+618 
-623 IRCVKNY
+623 RCVKNY
-630 KVKK
+630 ENF

>member
-222 RKDVYCY
+222 RKDVSCS

-443 STFVDAVGTQITAR
+443 STFVDAVGNDIP
-457 VFKSAEMKAVT
+457 VSSVKSLASA
-468 DDERFFAENPA
+468 DFENTPS
-479 LSAQIQG
+479 LSMQIQG
-486 ICPYGWHIA
+486 ICPYGWHVA
-495 NFRDWY
+495 NVQDFY
-501 DLAYAALE
+501 DMLCAAAAAKGVTPNPLSAMIGKWSVPDVLRSAE
-509 ASRGDGTYPVRE
+509 GWSAAPTRHAAADAFGFDFFPQGRRLFKSGYQYYASRGEMFICHPGGLSSGVYQCWRINALTNNAADLTVSTTYN
-521 EMLTIAKL
+521 I
-529 VATNANNVAP
+529 
-539 WLRTQEGWNSTP
+539 
-551 ARAAGADAFDFNLYP
+551 
-566 TGWRLNKNGYGQYGD
+566 GD
-581 TAHSWVPLIGSSAKK
+581 CSA
-596 TWRLNNVKATSNYW
+596 S
-610 FNDNLDAG
+610 F
-618 NPAVG
+618 
-623 IRCVKNY
+623 RCVKNY
-630 KVKK
+630 ENF